1 MISVSKS
8 VLKAKMLE
16 YFRIVEETGEDI
28 VVTNHRVPTIK
39 ISSIGNKGE
48 VGDIFKDVRGKVKTD
63 IKALLQPEKDT
74 WKGYL

>member
-1 MISVSKS
+1 MEV
-8 VLKAKMLE
+8 M
-16 YFRIVEETGEDI
+16 
-28 VVTNHRVPTIK
+28 
-39 ISSIGNKGE
+39 GE